1 MSRINKSLSRDN
13 TNEKARQL
21 YLDWLC
27 DTVLG
32 SDKNRRGLLLYLME
46 EPFIALVKYDSG
58 KQKDA
63 LYLREQFYKYAGKDA
78 SDGLDE
84 LEPSV
89 LEVLAVLS
97 VNASELL
104 DGLVPKKNNDPEL
117 YFWTFIDNLGLL
129 SAWTLD
135 GRFDSS
141 QRKRAEKIVRKWLR
155 REYGNDGKGSIFPG
169 DYVSIRPKVE
179 LPKCDVWHQLNFWC
193 QIIVKEL

>member
-1 MSRINKSLSRDN
+1 MSRINRSLSRDK

-78 SDGLDE
+78 SDGLEE

-104 DGLVPKKNNDPEL
+104 DGLVPKKNNDSEL
-117 YFWTFIDNLGLL
+117 YFWTFVDNLGLL

-193 QIIVKEL
+193 QLIVKDL

>member
-117 YFWTFIDNLGLL
+117 YFWTLSTTLGC
-129 SAWTLD
+129 
-135 GRFDSS
+135 S
-141 QRKRAEKIVRKWLR
+141 QRGL
-155 REYGNDGKGSIFPG
+155 
-169 DYVSIRPKVE
+169 
-179 LPKCDVWHQLNFWC
+179 
-193 QIIVKEL
+193 